1 MMVIENVILLIGI
14 ALALG
19 FVIGK
24 ITHHL
29 RLTAIVGYIV
39 VGILLGPAF
48 HVVELSSYETN
59 LIVSFTLGLI
69 AFIIGGSFTLD
80 FLRRLGKPS
89 IAITLIQSFATFL
102 IITSGIFLFTRDW
115 TMGLLLGSIG
125 VATAPA
131 GTIAAL
137 HDCKARRGTL
147 SKMTTAIVGLD
158 DGVTIIIFVIAIA
171 IVKVLLGEESLSISS
186 TIVKPG
192 IEIFGAIALG
202 IVIGALLAYSAKK
215 SGGRES
221 ILIMSLAGIL
231 TCVGLAEI
239 FDLSSILAC
248 MLLGAT
254 FINLV
259 PRIGGTSFEIVESIL
274 PPIYIIFFIVAG
286 LKLRPDLLITM
297 GMIGII
303 YMVCRIIGKMSGAF
317 IGAKTT
323 KAEPVVQK
331 YLGFTLL
338 SQAGVAVGLACMVS
352 GELAA
357 YGEIGQYLG
366 AMAITIIAATTVV
379 FEIIGPIGVR
389 YGIMRAWESGI
400 E

>member
-1 MMVIENVILLIGI
+1 MVIENVILLIGI
-14 ALALG
+14 ALTLG

-39 VGILLGPAF
+39 VGILLGPTF

-69 AFIIGGSFTLD
+69 AFIIGGSFTLE
-80 FLRRLGKPS
+80 FLKRLGKSS
-89 IAITLIQSFATFL
+89 IAITIIQSFATFL
-102 IITSGIFLFTRDW
+102 IITLGVFLFTHNW
-115 TMGLLLGSIG
+115 NISLLLGSIG

-131 GTIAAL
+131 GTIVAL

-158 DGVTIIIFVIAIA
+158 DGAAIIIFVIAIA
-171 IVKVLLGEESLSISS
+171 IVKVLLGGSLSISS
-186 TIVKPG
+186 TIVEPL

-202 IVIGALLAYSAKK
+202 IVIGAILAYSAKK
-215 SGGRES
+215 SRGRES
-221 ILIMSLAGIL
+221 ILIISLAGIL
-231 TCVGLAEI
+231 MCIGFAEI
-239 FDLSSILAC
+239 FNLSSILAC
-248 MLLGAT
+248 MFLGAT

-259 PRIGGTSFEIVESIL
+259 PSIGGTSFEIIEGIL

-286 LKLRPDLLITM
+286 LELRPDLLIKM
-297 GMIGII
+297 SMVGII
-303 YMVCRIIGKMSGAF
+303 YIGCRIIGKMSGAF
-317 IGAKTT
+317 IGSKWV
-323 KAEPVVQK
+323 KVESVVQK
-331 YLGFTLL
+331 YLGLALL
-338 SQAGVAVGLACMVS
+338 SQAGVAVGLACMVA
-352 GELAA
+352 GELSS
-357 YGEIGQYLG
+357 YGKEGADLG

-389 YGIMRAWESGI
+389 YAVNRAGET
-400 E
+400 ERE

>member
-1 MMVIENVILLIGI
+1 MITENVILVIGI
-14 ALALG
+14 ALTLG

-69 AFIIGGSFTLD
+69 GFIIGGSFTLD
-80 FLRRLGKPS
+80 FLRRLGKQS
-89 IAITLIQSFATFL
+89 IAITIIQSFVTFL
-102 IITSGIFLFTRDW
+102 IITTGVFLFTRDW
-115 TMGLLLGSIG
+115 TVGLLLGSIG

-137 HDCKARRGTL
+137 QDCKARRGTL

-158 DGVTIIIFVIAIA
+158 DGVAIIIFVIAIA
-171 IVKVLLGEESLSISS
+171 ILKVSLGVESLSVYSAL
-186 TIVKPG
+186 VKPG
-192 IEIFGAIALG
+192 IEILGAIALG
-202 IVIGALLAYSAKK
+202 IAIGIILAYSAKK

-221 ILIMSLAGIL
+221 ILIISLAGISM
-231 TCVGLAEI
+231 CIGLAEI

-248 MLLGAT
+248 MFLGAT

-303 YMVCRIIGKMSGAF
+303 YIVCRTAGKMSGAF

-357 YGEIGQYLG
+357 YGEVGQYLG

-389 YGIMRAWESGI
+389 YGIMRAGESGT

>member
-1 MMVIENVILLIGI
+1 MVIENVILLIGI
-14 ALALG
+14 ALTLG

-24 ITHHL
+24 ITHQL
-29 RLTAIVGYIV
+29 RLTSIVGYIV

-48 HVVELSSYETN
+48 HVVDLSSYETN

-69 AFIIGGSFTLD
+69 GFTIGGSFTIE
-80 FLRRLGKPS
+80 FLKRLGKIS
-89 IAITLIQSFATFL
+89 IVITIIESFVTFL
-102 IITSGIFLFTRDW
+102 IVTLGIFFFTHNW
-115 TMGLLLGSIG
+115 YIGLLLGSLG
-125 VATAPA
+125 PATAPA

-158 DGVTIIIFVIAIA
+158 DGIAIIIFVIAIA
-171 IVKVLLGEESLSISS
+171 IVKASFGGALSFYSTVL
-186 TIVKPG
+186 KPV
-192 IEIFGAIALG
+192 IEILGAIVLG
-202 IVIGALLAYSAKK
+202 IVIGFLLAYSAKRTK
-215 SGGRES
+215 GRDS
-221 ILIMSLAGIL
+221 ILIVSLAGIL
-231 TCVGLAEI
+231 MCIGIAD
-239 FDLSSILAC
+239 FFGLSSILAC

-259 PRIGGTSFEIVESIL
+259 PSVGRTSFELIESVL

-286 LKLRPDLLITM
+286 LKLRPDLMLGM

-303 YMVCRIIGKMSGAF
+303 YIGCRIIGKISGAF

-323 KAEPVVQK
+323 RAEPVVAK
-331 YLGFTLL
+331 YLGLTLL

-352 GELAA
+352 GELSA
-357 YGEIGQYLG
+357 YGALGQYLG
-366 AMAITIIAATTVV
+366 AVAITVIAATTVV

-389 YGIMRAWESGI
+389 YAVVRAGEAESA
-400 E
+400 

>member
-1 MMVIENVILLIGI
+1 MIIENVILVIGI
-14 ALALG
+14 ALTLG

-69 AFIIGGSFTLD
+69 GFVIGGSFTLE
-80 FLRRLGKPS
+80 FLRRLGKQS
-89 IAITLIQSFATFL
+89 IAITIIQSFATFL
-102 IITSGIFLFTRDW
+102 IITSGVFLFTRDW
-115 TMGLLLGSIG
+115 TVGLLLGSIG

-131 GTIAAL
+131 GTIASL
-137 HDCKARRGTL
+137 RDCKARRGAL

-158 DGVTIIIFVIAIA
+158 DGVAIIIFVIAIA
-171 IVKVLLGEESLSISS
+171 ILKVSLGEASLSVYSAL
-186 TIVKPG
+186 VKPG

-202 IVIGALLAYSAKK
+202 IVIGAILAYSAKK
-215 SGGRES
+215 SSGRES
-221 ILIMSLAGIL
+221 ILIISLAGIL
-231 TCVGLAEI
+231 TCIGLAEI

-248 MLLGAT
+248 MFLGAT

-274 PPIYIIFFIVAG
+274 PPIYIIFFLVAG

-303 YMVCRIIGKMSGAF
+303 YIVCRTAGKMSGAF
-317 IGAKTT
+317 IGAKTA

-389 YGIMRAWESGI
+389 YGIMRAGESGI

>member
-1 MMVIENVILLIGI
+1 MVIENVILLIGI
-14 ALALG
+14 ALTLG

-24 ITHHL
+24 ITHQL

-59 LIVSFTLGLI
+59 IIVSFTLGLI

-80 FLRRLGKPS
+80 FLKRLGKAS
-89 IAITLIQSFATFL
+89 IAITIIQSLATFL
-102 IITSGIFLFTRDW
+102 IITLGVVLFTHNW
-115 TMGLLLGSIG
+115 NISLLLGSIG

-147 SKMTTAIVGLD
+147 STMTTAIVGLD
-158 DGVTIIIFVIAIA
+158 DGAAIIIFVIAIA
-171 IVKVLLGEESLSISS
+171 IVKVLLGGSLSISS
-186 TIVKPG
+186 TIVEPL

-202 IVIGALLAYSAKK
+202 IVMGAILAYSAKK

-221 ILIMSLAGIL
+221 ILIISLAGISM
-231 TCVGLAEI
+231 CIGFAEI
-239 FDLSSILAC
+239 FGLSSILAC
-248 MLLGAT
+248 MFLGAT

-259 PRIGGTSFEIVESIL
+259 PSIGGTSFEIIEGIL

-286 LKLRPDLLITM
+286 LELRPDLLITM
-297 GMIGII
+297 SMVGII
-303 YMVCRIIGKMSGAF
+303 YIGCRIIGKMSGAF
-317 IGAKTT
+317 IGSKWVKT
-323 KAEPVVQK
+323 ESVVQK
-331 YLGFTLL
+331 YLGLALL
-338 SQAGVAVGLACMVS
+338 SQAGVAVGLACMVA
-352 GELAA
+352 GELSS
-357 YGEIGQYLG
+357 YGKVGADLG

-389 YGIMRAWESGI
+389 YAVNRAGET
-400 E
+400 ERE

>member
-1 MMVIENVILLIGI
+1 MIIENVILLIGI

-39 VGILLGPAF
+39 AGIFLGPAF
-48 HVVELSSYETN
+48 HVVKLSAYETN
-59 LIVSFTLGLI
+59 LIVSVTLGLI
-69 AFIIGGSFTLD
+69 GFIIGGSFTLE
-80 FLRRLGKPS
+80 FLRRLGKQS
-89 IAITLIQSFATFL
+89 IAITIIESFITFL
-102 IITSGIFLFTRDW
+102 IVTLGIFLLTRNW
-115 TMGLLLGSIG
+115 GMSLLLGSLG
-125 VATAPA
+125 PATAPA

-158 DGVTIIIFVIAIA
+158 DGVAIIIFVITIA
-171 IVKVLLGEESLSISS
+171 ILKFSLGEATLSVYSVL
-186 TIVKPG
+186 VKPG
-192 IEIFGAIALG
+192 IEILGSIALG
-202 IVIGALLAYSAKK
+202 IVIGAILAYSAKK

-221 ILIMSLAGIL
+221 ILIISLTGIL
-231 TCVGLAEI
+231 ICIGFAEI
-239 FDLSSILAC
+239 FRLSSILAC

-259 PRIGGTSFEIVESIL
+259 PGIGRTFFEIVESIL

-286 LKLRPDLLITM
+286 IKLRPDLLIEM

-303 YMVCRIIGKMSGAF
+303 YIVCRTAGKMSGAF

-331 YLGFTLL
+331 YLGFTLM
-338 SQAGVAVGLACMVS
+338 SQAGVAVGLACLVS
-352 GELAA
+352 GELSA
-357 YGEIGQYLG
+357 YGEIGQELG
-366 AMAITIIAATTVV
+366 AMAITIIAATTII
-379 FEIIGPIGVR
+379 FEIIGPISVR
-389 YGIMRAWESGI
+389 YGVTRAGESGK

>member
-1 MMVIENVILLIGI
+1 MVIENVILLIGI
-14 ALALG
+14 ALTLG

-24 ITHHL
+24 LTHQL
-29 RLTAIVGYIV
+29 RLTSIVGYIV

-48 HVVELSSYETN
+48 HVVDLSSYETN

-69 AFIIGGSFTLD
+69 GFTIGGSFTID
-80 FLRRLGKPS
+80 FLKRLGKIS
-89 IAITLIQSFATFL
+89 IVITIIQSFATFL
-102 IITSGIFLFTRDW
+102 IVTLGVFLFTHNW
-115 TMGLLLGSIG
+115 SISLLLGSIG

-158 DGVTIIIFVIAIA
+158 DGIAIIIFVIAIA
-171 IVKVLLGEESLSISS
+171 IIKASFGGGLSFYSTVLMP
-186 TIVKPG
+186 V
-192 IEIFGAIALG
+192 IEILGAIALG
-202 IVIGALLAYSAKK
+202 MVIGFLLAYSAKRTK
-215 SGGRES
+215 GRDS
-221 ILIMSLAGIL
+221 ILIVSLAGIL
-231 TCVGLAEI
+231 MCIGIAD
-239 FDLSSILAC
+239 FFGLSSILAC

-259 PRIGGTSFEIVESIL
+259 PSVGRTSFELIESVL

-286 LKLRPDLLITM
+286 LKLRPDLMLGV

-303 YMVCRIIGKMSGAF
+303 YIGCRIIGKMSGAF
-317 IGAKTT
+317 IGAKTAR
-323 KAEPVVQK
+323 AEPVVAK
-331 YLGFTLL
+331 YLGLTLL

-352 GELAA
+352 GELST
-357 YGEIGQYLG
+357 YGDLGQYLG
-366 AMAITIIAATTVV
+366 AVAITIIAATTVV

-389 YGIMRAWESGI
+389 YAVVRAGEAESA
-400 E
+400 

>member
-1 MMVIENVILLIGI
+1 MVIENVILVIGI
-14 ALALG
+14 ALTLG

-48 HVVELSSYETN
+48 HVVELGTYETN

-80 FLRRLGKPS
+80 FLRRLGKQS
-89 IAITLIQSFATFL
+89 IAITIIESFITFL
-102 IITSGIFLFTRDW
+102 FVTSGVFLLTHKW
-115 TMGLLLGSIG
+115 EMGLLLGSLG
-125 VATAPA
+125 PATAPA
-131 GTIAAL
+131 GTIASL

-158 DGVTIIIFVIAIA
+158 DGVAIIIFVIAIA
-171 IVKVLLGEESLSISS
+171 VVKVLLGGSLSISS
-186 TIVKPG
+186 TFVKPLT
-192 IEIFGAIALG
+192 EIFGAIALG
-202 IVIGALLAYSAKK
+202 IVIGAILAGSAKK
-215 SGGRES
+215 SSGRES

-231 TCVGLAEI
+231 SCAGLAEI
-239 FDLSSILAC
+239 FHLSSILAC

-259 PRIGGTSFEIVESIL
+259 PRIGGTSFELVESIL

-297 GMIGII
+297 GMVGII
-303 YMVCRIIGKMSGAF
+303 YMVCRVAGKMSGAF

-323 KAEPVVQK
+323 KAEPAVQK

-352 GELAA
+352 GELSA

-389 YGIMRAWESGI
+389 YGITKAGESGG

>member
-1 MMVIENVILLIGI
+1 MIIENVILVIGI
-14 ALALG
+14 ALTLG

-69 AFIIGGSFTLD
+69 GFIIGGSFTLE
-80 FLRRLGKPS
+80 FLRRLGKQS
-89 IAITLIQSFATFL
+89 IAITIIESFITFL
-102 IITSGIFLFTRDW
+102 IVTSGVFLLTHKW
-115 TMGLLLGSIG
+115 EMGLLLGSLG
-125 VATAPA
+125 PATAPA
-131 GTIAAL
+131 GTIASL
-137 HDCKARRGTL
+137 HDCKARRGAL

-158 DGVTIIIFVIAIA
+158 DGVAIIIFVIAIA
-171 IVKVLLGEESLSISS
+171 ILKVSLGEESLSVYSAL
-186 TIVKPG
+186 VKPA
-192 IEIFGAIALG
+192 IEIIGAIALG
-202 IVIGALLAYSAKK
+202 IAIGIILAYSARK

-231 TCVGLAEI
+231 ICIGLAEI

-259 PRIGGTSFEIVESIL
+259 PRIGRTSFEIVESIL

-286 LKLRPDLLITM
+286 LELRPDLLVTM

-303 YMVCRIIGKMSGAF
+303 YIVCRTAGKMSGAF

-357 YGEIGQYLG
+357 YGEVGQELG

-379 FEIIGPIGVR
+379 FEIIGPVGVR
-389 YGIMRAWESGI
+389 YGVTRAGESGI

>member
-1 MMVIENVILLIGI
+1 MIIENVILVIGI
-14 ALALG
+14 ALTLG

-69 AFIIGGSFTLD
+69 GFIIGGSFTLE
-80 FLRRLGKPS
+80 FLRRLGKQS
-89 IAITLIQSFATFL
+89 IAITIIQSFATFL
-102 IITSGIFLFTRDW
+102 IITSGVFLFTRDW
-115 TMGLLLGSIG
+115 TVGLILGSIG

-171 IVKVLLGEESLSISS
+171 IVKVLLGGALSISS

-202 IVIGALLAYSAKK
+202 IVIGAILAYSAKK
-215 SGGRES
+215 SSGRES
-221 ILIMSLAGIL
+221 ILIISLAGIL

-239 FDLSSILAC
+239 LDLSSILAC
-248 MLLGAT
+248 MFLGAT

-259 PRIGGTSFEIVESIL
+259 PRIGGTFFEIVESIL

-286 LKLRPDLLITM
+286 LELRPDLLVTM

-303 YMVCRIIGKMSGAF
+303 YMVCRMAGKMSGAF

-389 YGIMRAWESGI
+389 YGIMRAGESGT

>member
-1 MMVIENVILLIGI
+1 MVIENVILLIGI
-14 ALALG
+14 ALTLG

-102 IITSGIFLFTRDW
+102 IITSGVFLFTRDW

-186 TIVKPG
+186 TIVRPW

-221 ILIMSLAGIL
+221 ILIISLAGIL
-231 TCVGLAEI
+231 TCVGFAEI
-239 FDLSSILAC
+239 FGLSSILAC

-259 PRIGGTSFEIVESIL
+259 PRIGGTSFEIVES
-274 PPIYIIFFIVAG
+274 G
-286 LKLRPDLLITM
+286 
-297 GMIGII
+297 
-303 YMVCRIIGKMSGAF
+303 
-317 IGAKTT
+317 
-323 KAEPVVQK
+323 
-331 YLGFTLL
+331 
-338 SQAGVAVGLACMVS
+338 
-352 GELAA
+352 
-357 YGEIGQYLG
+357 
-366 AMAITIIAATTVV
+366 TV
-379 FEIIGPIGVR
+379 
-389 YGIMRAWESGI
+389 
-400 E
+400 

>member
-1 MMVIENVILLIGI
+1 MVIENVILLIGI
-14 ALALG
+14 ALTLG

-24 ITHHL
+24 LTHQL
-29 RLTAIVGYIV
+29 RLTSIVGYIV

-48 HVVELSSYETN
+48 HVVDLSSYETN

-69 AFIIGGSFTLD
+69 GFTIGGSFTID
-80 FLRRLGKPS
+80 FLKRLGKIS
-89 IAITLIQSFATFL
+89 IVITIIQSFATFL
-102 IITSGIFLFTRDW
+102 IVTLGVFLFTHNW
-115 TMGLLLGSIG
+115 SISLLLGSIG

-158 DGVTIIIFVIAIA
+158 DGIAIIIFVIAIA
-171 IVKVLLGEESLSISS
+171 IIKASFGGGLSFYSTVLMP
-186 TIVKPG
+186 V
-192 IEIFGAIALG
+192 IEILGAIALG
-202 IVIGALLAYSAKK
+202 MVIGFLLAYSAKRTK
-215 SGGRES
+215 GRDS
-221 ILIMSLAGIL
+221 ILIVSLAGIFM
-231 TCVGLAEI
+231 CIGIAD
-239 FDLSSILAC
+239 FFGLSSILAC

-259 PRIGGTSFEIVESIL
+259 PSVGRTSFELIESVL

-286 LKLRPDLLITM
+286 LKLRPDLMLGV

-303 YMVCRIIGKMSGAF
+303 YIGCRIIGKMSGAF
-317 IGAKTT
+317 IGAKTAR
-323 KAEPVVQK
+323 AEPVVAK
-331 YLGFTLL
+331 YLGLTLL

-352 GELAA
+352 GELST
-357 YGEIGQYLG
+357 YGDLGQYLG
-366 AMAITIIAATTVV
+366 AVAITIIAATTVV

-389 YGIMRAWESGI
+389 YAVVRAGEAESA
-400 E
+400 